1 MFSGSIVHSPRSREK
16 RQAEVPAVPKPHVTP
31 LAPLCHH
38 EALTRLNPSV
48 LPSFW
53 SDSGSSDL
61 FPGLSNVPFG
71 RSLPHILVFTLLA
84 LQLI

>member
-1 MFSGSIVHSPRSREK
+1 MFSGSIFHSPWSREK
-16 RQAEVPAVPKPHVTP
+16 GQAEVPAAPKPHVTP

-38 EALTRLNPSV
+38 EALTHLNPSV

-53 SDSGSSDL
+53 TGSVSSDVS
-61 FPGLSNVPFG
+61 PGLSNVPFG